1 VTTPHQASYIE
12 VQTDALEA
20 ATRAWDSEQIGRIF
34 RQMQVEGVS
43 SEGRLTVLRT
53 VIARIQP
60 QMEAG
65 Q

>member
-1 VTTPHQASYIE
+1 MTTPHQATDID

-20 ATRAWDSEQIGRIF
+20 ATRARDSEQISRIF
-34 RQMQVEGVS
+34 RHMQAEGVS

-60 QMEAG
+60 YMEAG